1 MKHPFL
7 YTFSGLPK
15 LWFCCVLFLG
25 LLSVPVFSLAETPAA
40 YENAKVELSR
50 LKADEK
56 RAYYRHSWFKIADD
70 FYAVYENNPSWNN
83 RAAALFRS
91 AEALDEMARRSRLSK
106 DAEDAARRYEDLAQK
121 YPSHVL
127 ADDALFR
134 AAAVRFD
141 VTRESRLAKP
151 GMEKVVKSY
160 PNGDQVASAKEYL
173 AKMGESTVA
182 SAGKVPAPVG
192 SAKPALVPEISEN
205 SITKITTET
214 KKDVIRIVI
223 RMDGVPA
230 WRVEHAGADAKN
242 GQSAKII
249 VSLQDTKATADVP
262 AGQRYKNSP
271 PLTRYA
277 IDYTASKKS
286 TRIVFDFSKLTRYT
300 VKVEAEPARVII
312 EATGSPKA
320 LSHGIAVGTAKPS
333 ASNSNANPKTMPPAD
348 LAAQLGLEVRTIVI
362 DPGHGGKDPGTTGN
376 GLKEKD
382 ITLDVAKRLGKELTR
397 LGYSVYYTREKD
409 TALSLS
415 ARTKF
420 AREKKADLFISV
432 HVNSSGK
439 KDISGM
445 EVYYLDL
452 ANSKDATRVAALEN
466 AVERRG
472 LGEMEQIL
480 TDFLV
485 GARTQESKHLAGTV
499 LEKTVASC
507 KSKDLSLKN
516 GGSKGAPFHV
526 LVGSSM
532 PSILVEVGYL
542 SNTNE
547 AKKLARD
554 DFRDALALGISQGV
568 QAYSKSLLSAGK

>member
-1 MKHPFL
+1 MTHSIR
-7 YTFSGLPK
+7 TFTILPK
-15 LWFCCVLFLG
+15 LWFCCVLFLAF
-25 LLSVPVFSLAETPAA
+25 LTVPAFSLAETPAE

-70 FYAVYENNPSWNN
+70 FFAVYENNPSWNN

-106 DAEDAARRYEDLAQK
+106 DAEDAARRYEDLAKK

-141 VTRESRLAKP
+141 VARETRLAKT
-151 GMEKVVKSY
+151 GMEKVIKSY
-160 PNGDQVASAKEYL
+160 PNGDQASSAKEYL

-182 SAGKVPAPVG
+182 SAGKTPTPVG
-192 SAKPALVPEISEN
+192 GAKASLVPEISEN
-205 SITKITTET
+205 SITKITTEV
-214 KKDVIRIVI
+214 KKNVIRIVI

-230 WRVEHAGADAKN
+230 WRVEHAAADAKN

-277 IDYTASKKS
+277 IDYTAAKKS

-312 EATGSPKA
+312 EATSSQNT
-320 LSHGIAVGTAKPS
+320 LSHGIAVGAAKPAASS
-333 ASNSNANPKTMPPAD
+333 ASPKTMPPTD

-397 LGYSVYYTREKD
+397 LGYSVHYTRDKD
-409 TALSLS
+409 VALSLS
-415 ARTKF
+415 ERTKF

-439 KDISGM
+439 KDVSGM

-499 LEKTVASC
+499 LEKTVAAC
-507 KSKDLSLKN
+507 KSKDITLKN

-542 SNTNE
+542 SNATE
-547 AKKLARD
+547 AKKLGRD
-554 DFRDALALGISQGV
+554 DFRDALAQGIGQGV